1 MHQYIK
7 GIQMLILKTLLA
19 VLWIAV
25 LVVTVQ
31 AIGSQGLNAAGD
43 IFFADLTSGAW
54 HAQFAADFAGHLLL
68 IAIWVAW
75 RHKFSIAGVIFSVL
89 CVLGGGLFSFM
100 YILVTCIQAKA
111 DMKKLLLGAHYE
123 EIPTTS
129 TRV

>member
-1 MHQYIK
+1 
-7 GIQMLILKTLLA
+7 MLIFRTLLV

-43 IFFADLTSGAW
+43 IFFADLISSTW
-54 HAQFAADFAGHLLL
+54 HAQFAADFTGHLLL

-75 RHKFSIAGVIFSVL
+75 RHKFSITGVIFSIL

-100 YILVTCIQAKA
+100 YIFVTGIQAKA
-111 DMKKLLLGAHYE
+111 DMKKLLLGAHYKE
-123 EIPTTS
+123 VPATPN
-129 TRV
+129 RV